1 MFLAW
6 FEANKIYPL
15 GKNLTYCEYPR
26 FFVWMADR
34 REWKPRKNGLSI
46 GRLTYIP
53 AGSGELYYLRLL
65 LSYQNGCCNYDSIKT
80 INGFIHQTYKEAC
93 YAMRLLAD
101 DKEFIDAIIK
111 SNDLASGN

>member
-1 MFLAW
+1 M
-6 FEANKIYPL
+6 ANK
-15 GKNLTYCEYPR
+15 
-26 FFVWMADR
+26 
-34 REWKPRKNGLSI
+34 REWKPRKIGVSI

-53 AGSGELYYLRLL
+53 VGSGELYYLRLL